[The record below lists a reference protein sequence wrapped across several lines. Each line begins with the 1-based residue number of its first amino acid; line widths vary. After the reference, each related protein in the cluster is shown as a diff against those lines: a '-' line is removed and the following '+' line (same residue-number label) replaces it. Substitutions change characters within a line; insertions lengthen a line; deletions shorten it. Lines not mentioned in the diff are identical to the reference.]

1 MYGPPNTPA
10 QAIIEIALPPNLYAV
25 EFERHS
31 GDLRVS
37 IIVSATCELMAV
49 VEALRRFP
57 EYLRFASRTDV
68 ILIDYAEID
77 WETGR
82 CFVGKRQKRPALPEF
97 FGDEPI
103 PNPNEKWRTEEGGA
117 E

>member
-1 MYGPPNTPA
+1 MTRIEVSPA
-10 QAIIEIALPPNLYAV
+10 PNLYAV

-49 VEALRRFP
+49 VETLRRFP

-68 ILIDYAEID
+68 TLIDYAEID
-77 WETGR
+77 WESGR
-82 CFVGKRQKRPALPEF
+82 CFVSKRQKRPALPEF
-97 FGDEPI
+97 FVDEPT
-103 PNPNEKWRTEEGGA
+103 PNPDEKRRTEEGSA

>member
-1 MYGPPNTPA
+1 MTR
-10 QAIIEIALPPNLYAV
+10 IEISPVPNLYSV

-77 WETGR
+77 WQTGR

-103 PNPNEKWRTEEGGA
+103 PNPNEKRRTEEGSA

>member
-1 MYGPPNTPA
+1 VTR
-10 QAIIEIALPPNLYAV
+10 IEISPAPNLYSV

-37 IIVSATCELMAV
+37 IILAATCELMAV

-82 CFVGKRQKRPALPEF
+82 CFVGKRQKKPVLPEF
-97 FGDEPI
+97 FADEPS
-103 PNPNEKWRTEEGGA
+103 PNQNENWLSGEGSA

>member
-1 MYGPPNTPA
+1 MTR
-10 QAIIEIALPPNLYAV
+10 IEISRTPNLYSV
-25 EFERHS
+25 EFERHP

-49 VEALRRFP
+49 VEALTRFP
-57 EYLRFASRTDV
+57 EYLRFATRTDV

-77 WETGR
+77 WQTGR
-82 CFVGKRQKRPALPEF
+82 CFVGERQKRPALHEF
-97 FGDEPI
+97 IADELTPD
-103 PNPNEKWRTEEGGA
+103 PNEKWRTEEGA

>member
-1 MYGPPNTPA
+1 MTR
-10 QAIIEIALPPNLYAV
+10 IEISPAPNLYSV
-25 EFERHS
+25 EFERRS

-37 IIVSATCELMAV
+37 IILAATCELMAV

-68 ILIDYAEID
+68 TLIDYAEID

-82 CFVGKRQKRPALPEF
+82 CFVSKRQKRPALPEF
-97 FGDEPI
+97 FVDEPT
-103 PNPNEKWRTEEGGA
+103 PNPDEKRRTEEGSA

>member
-1 MYGPPNTPA
+1 MTR
-10 QAIIEIALPPNLYAV
+10 IEISPAPNLYSV

-82 CFVGKRQKRPALPEF
+82 
-97 FGDEPI
+97 
-103 PNPNEKWRTEEGGA
+103 
-117 E
+117 

>member
-10 QAIIEIALPPNLYAV
+10 QDIIEIALPPNLYAV

-49 VEALRRFP
+49 VETLRRFP
-57 EYLRFASRTDV
+57 EYLRFASQTDV

-77 WETGR
+77 WQTGR
-82 CFVGKRQKRPALPEF
+82 CFVGKRQKRPAIPALL
-97 FGDEPI
+97 DEEPAQNFNNDWQI
-103 PNPNEKWRTEEGGA
+103 EEDA
-117 E
+117 Q